1 MLGFEYVVLFIA
13 YSDNLAKFGARRGQ
27 GTGKHRGVRH
37 EALLATPLPGPV
49 PPVLGSG
56 AWGFRGIPPMSERDR
71 SYSSGANLSSVKKK
85 QLFFHSGSRLWPP
98 TAFQGDFPRPQLTKV
113 APFSFLWGP
122 IVTSSDQNVKTWET

>member
-85 QLFFHSGSRLWPP
+85 PTLFSFREQ
-98 TAFQGDFPRPQLTKV
+98 AV
-113 APFSFLWGP
+113 APHCLPGRLPQTPAHQGGTFQFSVGTDRN
-122 IVTSSDQNVKTWET
+122 I